1 MCSSQKNLRALIKDW
16 LYRDITDGRTSSVVS
31 YRIKQDHVRNSQ
43 PVWGHMQ
50 IDHVTRSISWPFE
63 SDQINC
69 CCQCEQLNILRDK
82 RTRWRGEFNIPA
94 ASSGLSVL
102 HGRQFLA
109 SAENGS
115 SGSLETRTWTGNG
128 QKQAER
134 ASLMKLNVRMLQ
146 LFFIWNLLH
155 IFPTSLNSSPNCKLR
170 AAAASVTVSLTHT
183 VAPQEVPDVWFF
195 RPALEPR
202 LLILLILTEVCV
214 NLQIQAAVN
223 KCLIRN
229 DEKSYCWYSQIK
241 IRKSSVNS
249 LLLYV

>member
-1 MCSSQKNLRALIKDW
+1 MCSSQKNLLTLIKDW

-50 IDHVTRSISWPFE
+50 IDHVTRSVSWPFE

-155 IFPTSLNSSPNCKLR
+155 IFLTSLNSSPNCKLR

-183 VAPQEVPDVWFF
+183 VAPECTTGS
-195 RPALEPR
+195 PR
-202 LLILLILTEVCV
+202 
-214 NLQIQAAVN
+214 
-223 KCLIRN
+223 CLIFPTSTWTTSTDSFN
-229 DEKSYCWYSQIK
+229 INW
-241 IRKSSVNS
+241 SVCKPADS
-249 LLLYV
+249 GCS

>member
-1 MCSSQKNLRALIKDW
+1 MNPSSSARSNPHRHEFGFIFKCAAVRKNLRALIKDW
-16 LYRDITDGRTSSVVS
+16 LYRDITDGRRLSVVS

-134 ASLMKLNVRMLQ
+134 ASLMKLNVRTLQ

-155 IFPTSLNSSPNCKLR
+155 ILPTSLNSSPNCKLR

-183 VAPQEVPDVWFF
+183 VAPECTTGS
-195 RPALEPR
+195 PR
-202 LLILLILTEVCV
+202 
-214 NLQIQAAVN
+214 
-223 KCLIRN
+223 CLIFTTSTWTTSADSFN
-229 DEKSYCWYSQIK
+229 INW
-241 IRKSSVNS
+241 SVCKPADS
-249 LLLYV
+249 GCS